1 MVDRQT
7 VAVYLSS
14 RTAVGF
20 SGKVVEKTT
29 RKNHPL
35 QHKKTLLDKAESEP
49 ESKSDVECSRLIF

>member
-20 SGKVVEKTT
+20 SGKVVEITT
-29 RKNHPL
+29 RFNTKN
-35 QHKKTLLDKAESEP
+35 TLLDKVESEP

>member
-29 RKNHPL
+29 RFNTKN
-35 QHKKTLLDKAESEP
+35 TLLDKVESEP